1 MKKTLLFALMLT
13 GATLQAQTTHMVD
26 WFMGITI
33 GQASRTIDVG
43 DTVMWMWTDA
53 GMPHTVT
60 SLAGAHESF
69 NSGTLTG
76 VGQNF
81 SHTFTTAGVSS
92 YRCSIHTSM
101 QGTITVNALATDSFK
116 ENKPTAWPNPVSDV
130 LTISG
135 LSGETSVKVVDVNGR
150 TILNNSAQT
159 PEIKIYMENYPS
171 GVYFISAESDGRQ
184 QQFRIVKN

>member
-1 MKKTLLFALMLT
+1 MKKILLSILLLT
-13 GATLQAQTTHMVD
+13 GATLQAQTTHMVN
-26 WFMGITI
+26 WFMGITN

-76 VGQNF
+76 AGQNF
-81 SHTFTTAGVSS
+81 SHTFTTAGVSG
-92 YRCSIHTSM
+92 YRCLIHPSM
-101 QGTITVNALATDSFK
+101 QGTITVNALSADSFK
-116 ENKPTAWPNPVSDV
+116 EDKPTAWPNPVNDV

-135 LSGETSVKVVDVNGR
+135 VSGETHIKVVDASGR
-150 TILNNSAQT
+150 TVLNNSAQT